1 MTYAIA
7 RHKLFDVRAAIVRS
21 ISFTVLLSLFALLYS
36 FIFFFIINQFLDYL
50 PSWIK
55 TLIFALLLV
64 PIMYSFDSIKRF
76 LQRRTEKIFYKN
88 FYDIDQTAKL
98 LAEEING
105 TLELKK
111 LINDVIRQ
119 LEGILQVEG
128 IRVLIGKNK
137 QAKIYENS
145 TLLSNHDQ
153 LVQFLYLVKKIRRRK
168 LSYLL
173 LSDTPEGKLKETF
186 RALSTE
192 LVFLF
197 EATSGIIGGGFF
209 PPKNNG
215 DPYTS
220 QDIQLLSIVVPQLS
234 VALQNSQSYE
244 EISKFNTTLKEEVKK
259 ATTKLKSMNQNLRN
273 LDRLKDEFLSIASHE
288 LRTPMTAIKSYIY
301 MTLSGKGGKVTK
313 KQKYYLE
320 RSYMATERLI
330 KLVNNL
336 LNISRIESGRI
347 SLELEK
353 INLYRLT
360 DEVFDEVRARA
371 EELGL
376 SISQTKLEEQKK
388 LEVIADTD
396 KVKEVLINYIG
407 NSLKFTPK
415 GGSITVSYEVADDMI
430 WTRVTDTGA
439 GVSQEDLGNLF
450 QKFGLME
457 GSYQVNQN
465 VSQGTGLGLYICKSV
480 IELHGG
486 EVDATSPGVGK
497 GTVFSFSLPLY
508 TAKKYLGLKKKFG
521 GKDGVGIVH
530 TSAS

>member
-1 MTYAIA
+1 MKIKNAHLLMKEKKKHVVFSYVKSQKPLTDIDDSAIFQTA
-7 RHKLFDVRAAIVRS
+7 GAGVVNVENSSEGTLKSALVEKGVRLAVPLTKEKKVIA
-21 ISFTVLLSLFALLYS
+21 
-36 FIFFFIINQFLDYL
+36 
-50 PSWIK
+50 
-55 TLIFALLLV
+55 ALLL
-64 PIMYSFDSIKRF
+64 
-76 LQRRTEKIFYKN
+76 
-88 FYDIDQTAKL
+88 
-98 LAEEING
+98 EE
-105 TLELKK
+105 
-111 LINDVIRQ
+111 
-119 LEGILQVEG
+119 
-128 IRVLIGKNK
+128 
-137 QAKIYENS
+137 
-145 TLLSNHDQ
+145 
-153 LVQFLYLVKKIRRRK
+153 K
-168 LSYLL
+168 LS
-173 LSDTPEGKLKETF
+173 G
-186 RALSTE
+186 
-192 LVFLF
+192 
-197 EATSGIIGGGFF
+197 EAYSEKDIEVLTIFA
-209 PPKNNG
+209 
-215 DPYTS
+215 S
-220 QDIQLLSIVVPQLS
+220 QAA
-234 VALQNSQSYE
+234 VALDNINAYQ
-244 EISKFNTTLKEEVKK
+244 EISAFNITLKEEVKK